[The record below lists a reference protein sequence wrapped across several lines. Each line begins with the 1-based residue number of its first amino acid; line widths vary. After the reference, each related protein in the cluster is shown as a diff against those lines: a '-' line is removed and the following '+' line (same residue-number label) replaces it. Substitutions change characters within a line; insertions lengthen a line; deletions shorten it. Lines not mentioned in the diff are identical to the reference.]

1 MRDVYTTVHDTT
13 EVIMDTSS
21 VVKAVRL
28 DNETIQRIIAHM
40 TRLQALWGPAVWVN
54 EGMALRDV
62 ILKGLDVVEEAAE
75 QAHVPE
81 APEASRA
88 ATVSRAAEGVIT
100 SEVAIEPIPVP
111 APEATRTVSAPR
123 TPRDAPAHLRAIAG
137 AYPQATHLSLDEFAE
152 VLYERNI
159 YRAIDKGGHERPVNR
174 GTLKKMLDRCK
185 KLGLLR

>member
-1 MRDVYTTVHDTT
+1 
-13 EVIMDTSS
+13 MDTSS

-28 DNETIQRIIAHM
+28 DNETIQRITAHM
-40 TRLQALWGPAVWVN
+40 AHLQALWGPAVWVN

-62 ILKGLDVVEEAAE
+62 ILKGLDVAEGTAE
-75 QAHVPE
+75 QAHVSGAPEE
-81 APEASRA
+81 AP
-88 ATVSRAAEGVIT
+88 TTAEVVIT
-100 SEVAIEPIPVP
+100 SEVAIEPIPEP
-111 APEATRTVSAPR
+111 APEATRTVRAPR
-123 TPRDAPAHLRAIAG
+123 APRDAPAHLRAIAG

>member
-1 MRDVYTTVHDTT
+1 
-13 EVIMDTSS
+13 MDTSS

-28 DNETIQRIIAHM
+28 DNNTVQRITAHM
-40 TRLQALWGPAVWVN
+40 ERLQALWGPAVWVN

-62 ILKGLDVVEEAAE
+62 ILKGLDVVEGVAEQVHVSGASEEAAI
-75 QAHVPE
+75 
-81 APEASRA
+81 APEAAMPQPSPP
-88 ATVSRAAEGVIT
+88 S
-100 SEVAIEPIPVP
+100 SKAI
-111 APEATRTVSAPR
+111 
-123 TPRDAPAHLRAIAG
+123 PAHLRAIAE

-159 YRAIDKGGHERPVNR
+159 YRAMDKTGHERPIHR

>member
-1 MRDVYTTVHDTT
+1 
-13 EVIMDTSS
+13 MDTSS

-28 DNETIQRIIAHM
+28 DNETIQRITAHM
-40 TRLQALWGPAVWVN
+40 VRLQALWGPAVWVN

-62 ILKGLDVVEEAAE
+62 ILKGLDVAEGAAQ
-75 QAHVPE
+75 QAPE
-81 APEASRA
+81 APIPATASRVEQGVIPPEAS
-88 ATVSRAAEGVIT
+88 ID
-100 SEVAIEPIPVP
+100 AIPAP
-111 APEATRTVSAPR
+111 APEATRSVRASRA
-123 TPRDAPAHLRAIAG
+123 PRDAPAHLRAIAG

-174 GTLKKMLDRCK
+174 GTLKKMLDRCR